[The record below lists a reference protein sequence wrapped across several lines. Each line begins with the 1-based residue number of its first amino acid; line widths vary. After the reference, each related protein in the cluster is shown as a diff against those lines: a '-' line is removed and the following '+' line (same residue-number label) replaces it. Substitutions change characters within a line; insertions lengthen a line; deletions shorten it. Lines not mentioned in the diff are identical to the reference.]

1 MVRVTQSFVFD
12 VVFCRRRYQRG
23 NPKTD
28 NTIKQT
34 TQCKEQTDNT
44 MTKRTNRQHNEKN
57 KRTNNDLQDTT
68 QKTKDCV
75 ILALGI
81 TETATNYRK
90 EDRI

>member
-1 MVRVTQSFVFD
+1 
-12 VVFCRRRYQRG
+12 
-23 NPKTD
+23 
-28 NTIKQT
+28 
-34 TQCKEQTDNT
+34 